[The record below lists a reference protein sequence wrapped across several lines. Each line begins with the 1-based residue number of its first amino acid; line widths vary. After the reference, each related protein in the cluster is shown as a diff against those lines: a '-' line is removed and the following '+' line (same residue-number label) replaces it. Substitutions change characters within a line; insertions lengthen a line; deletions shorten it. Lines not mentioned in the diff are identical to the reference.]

1 MPLPT
6 YEKFLRILRTA
17 NNNGG
22 NSRVLA
28 LMKNQIVPQISCMR
42 KAQLV
47 EALAEAIYALYHEE
61 ALRNSS
67 EDATEFNR
75 QQSSKWKQTSAYLTE
90 TLREAPRTAAKK
102 AADARH
108 SMKGGSRDLKAKI
121 IIAWSSGNYSSRDIC
136 AEREYKKL
144 GYGSFKAARTAL
156 IGVPDPSP
164 WPAKKIRRRR

>member
-90 TLREAPRTAAKK
+90 TLQRST
-102 AADARH
+102 
-108 SMKGGSRDLKAKI
+108 S
-121 IIAWSSGNYSSRDIC
+121 YSSQKSRQMRVIQ
-136 AEREYKKL
+136 
-144 GYGSFKAARTAL
+144 
-156 IGVPDPSP
+156 
-164 WPAKKIRRRR
+164 